1 MRQIKALADELGI
14 SVLLVHHLRKQ
25 GDSDPLNK
33 LSGTTGISGAMD
45 ALFILDKSRR
55 NAAGATLICASR
67 DTGYRELE
75 LQLSPETCVWNL
87 VSDSLE
93 SPQLILPEEMN
104 GLIAFMKEKISFS
117 GTNSDF
123 ADQFSAYYGKSVSV
137 KGFKQMMNRWRYSLE
152 EQGVF
157 FENRRSNGQRLLDIS
172 YFSSDGDESDVN
184 DAKQPCGENCVPFV
198 PCVTETPR

>member
-1 MRQIKALADELGI
+1 M
-14 SVLLVHHLRKQ
+14 
-25 GDSDPLNK
+25 
-33 LSGTTGISGAMD
+33 SGTTGISGAMD

-93 SPQLILPEEMN
+93 SPQLILPEEMSW
-104 GLIAFMKEKISFS
+104 LIAFMKEKISFS

-172 YFSSDGDESDVN
+172 FFSSAGDESDVN
-184 DAKQPCGENCVPFV
+184 DVKHPCGENCVPSV
-198 PCVTETPR
+198 PCVTETPLCAE